1 MAAVK
6 SRDGRHHRAT
16 FAAALAAGKV
26 GVPTKAA
33 GKWNTFKITAKG
45 RQMTVGLN
53 GLKTVELHNG
63 LLIEAPGRCD
73 QVSLGGNQAVLAK
86 RQSSLAAQHQPA
98 LWRSKTAPAALAAT
112 FLPHFRQLRQA

>member
-63 LLIEAPGRCD
+63 LLIEGHCACSTWS
-73 QVSLGGNQAVLAK
+73 V
-86 RQSSLAAQHQPA
+86 
-98 LWRSKTAPAALAAT
+98 
-112 FLPHFRQLRQA
+112 